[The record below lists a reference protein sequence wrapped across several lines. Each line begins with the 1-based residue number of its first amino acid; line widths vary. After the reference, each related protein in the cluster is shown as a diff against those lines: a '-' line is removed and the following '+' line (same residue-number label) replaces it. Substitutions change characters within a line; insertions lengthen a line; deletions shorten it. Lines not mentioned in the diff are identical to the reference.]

1 MRHRVNML
9 RNLLTAVFA
18 LKFLA
23 WVVILVYDLSYPS
36 TYVEIGGD
44 SSTTVLFHT
53 VAVLLIVYFGL
64 LTYGLLRSRRWVI
77 YLYTTLLLLLIVFV
91 VRQVIMFAL
100 YETFGL
106 PVLLG
111 GAVLVLVV
119 PVLIE
124 IYLISIRKT
133 VLVR

>member
-36 TYVEIGGD
+36 
-44 SSTTVLFHT
+44 
-53 VAVLLIVYFGL
+53 
-64 LTYGLLRSRRWVI
+64 TYGLLRSRRWVI

>member
-1 MRHRVNML
+1 ML

-53 VAVLLIVYFGL
+53 VAALLIVYFGL

>member
-1 MRHRVNML
+1 ML
-9 RNLLTAVFA
+9 KNLLTAAFA
-18 LKFLA
+18 LKFLV

-36 TYVEIGGD
+36 TYVEIGAD
-44 SSTTVLFHT
+44 SSITVLFRA
-53 VAVLLIVYFGL
+53 VAALLIVYFGL
-64 LTYGLLRSRRWVI
+64 LTYGLLRSKRWVV
-77 YLYTTLLLLLIVFV
+77 YLYSTLLLILIVFV

-111 GAVLVLVV
+111 GAVLVLAV

-133 VLVR
+133 ALVR